1 MRLIKIL
8 VVPFAVAAAVLA
20 QVMPAQEKESTPAQR
35 APEHT
40 VSVLFTATD
49 GHGIPLREVTTGSVS
64 VSENNQALQTVQVQ
78 DASDVPLDLGIVL
91 LASKQKFEQEQAA
104 AIDLAKRVMKPG
116 RDKVFVVTASGDKP
130 WTTSNIPW
138 LTDPAA
144 VVGLV
149 RGLDKNTGLP
159 DLFIFNI
166 ATNEVGVQRSN
177 IQTYSMGTGFSAFD
191 VIWAMMKNDPRP
203 ARRAVVIFRL
213 PSAHSPGFGE
223 KVTRAS
229 EDTHNRVITVAQS
242 LGISFFTI
250 GLEDTLPQSET
261 TRANIQRDYM
271 PTHEGNSVSTRE
283 YDAKLDRAKEL
294 QYTAGRQN
302 VERIADETGG
312 RPLWSNRKNFS
323 DAIEDIASE
332 LSARYIV
339 SFVPADKS
347 AASPVHRIK
356 VQVAGAA
363 HVSAPRAYIVQSKN

>member
-8 VVPFAVAAAVLA
+8 MLPFLLAVAVFA
-20 QVMPAQEKESTPAQR
+20 QVMPQQEPQPSPAQR
-35 APEHT
+35 ATEHT
-40 VSVLFTATD
+40 VSVLISATD
-49 GHGIPLREVTTGSVS
+49 GHGNPLRELTKDQVTVSDSNQSV
-64 VSENNQALQTVQVQ
+64 QTTQVL
-78 DASDVPLDLGIVL
+78 DASALPLDLGIVL

-104 AIDLAKRVMKPG
+104 AIALAQRVMKPG
-116 RDKVFVVTASGDKP
+116 GDKVFVITATGDKP
-130 WTTSNIPW
+130 WTTPNIPW

-144 VVGLV
+144 VAGLV

-159 DLFIFNI
+159 DLFFFDI

-213 PSAHSPGFGE
+213 PTAHRPGFGE

-229 EDTHNRVITVAQS
+229 DETHNRVITVAQS
-242 LGISFFTI
+242 LGVSFFTI
-250 GLEDTLPQSET
+250 GLEDILPESET
-261 TRANIQRDYM
+261 TRAKIQRDYM
-271 PTHEGNSVSTRE
+271 PTHEGNSVGTRE

-294 QYTAGRQN
+294 QYIAGRQN

-312 RPLWSNRKNFS
+312 RPLWTSKKNFS
-323 DAIEDIASE
+323 DAIEEIASE

-339 SFVPADKS
+339 SFVPPDKS
-347 AASPVHRIK
+347 AVSPIHPIK
-356 VQVAGAA
+356 VQVSGAA
-363 HVSAPRAYIVQSKN
+363 HVSAPRAYIVQPPG

>member
-8 VVPFAVAAAVLA
+8 VVPFAVAAAVFA
-20 QVMPAQEKESTPAQR
+20 QVMPAQEKGPTSAQLGS
-35 APEHT
+35 EHT

-49 GHGIPLREVTTGSVS
+49 GHGNPLRELTKDSVT

-104 AIDLAKRVMKPG
+104 AIALAQRIIKPG
-116 RDKVFVVTASGDKP
+116 RDKVFVITASGDKP
-130 WTTSNIPW
+130 WTTANIPW

-144 VVGLV
+144 MAGLV

-159 DLFIFNI
+159 DLFFFDI
-166 ATNEVGVQRSN
+166 ATNEIGVQRSS

-203 ARRAVVIFRL
+203 ARREVVIFRL
-213 PSAHSPGFGE
+213 PSAHRPGFGE

-229 EDTHNRVITVAQS
+229 EETHNRVITVAQS
-242 LGISFFTI
+242 LGVSFFTI

-271 PTHEGNSVSTRE
+271 PTHEGNSVRTRE

-312 RPLWSNRKNFS
+312 RPLWTSRKNFS

-339 SFVPADKS
+339 SFVPPDKS
-347 AASPVHRIK
+347 AASPVHPIK
-356 VQVAGAA
+356 VQVSGAA
-363 HVSAPRAYIVQSKN
+363 HVSAPRAYIVPPPS

>member
-8 VVPFAVAAAVLA
+8 MLPFLLAVAVFA
-20 QVMPAQEKESTPAQR
+20 QVMPQQEPQPSPAQR
-35 APEHT
+35 AMEHT
-40 VSVLFTATD
+40 VSVLISATD
-49 GHGIPLREVTTGSVS
+49 GHGNPIRELTKESVT
-64 VSENNQALQTVQVQ
+64 VSENNQALHTAQVQ
-78 DASDVPLDLGIVL
+78 EASDLPLDLGIVL

-104 AIDLAKRVMKPG
+104 AIALAQRVMKPG
-116 RDKVFVVTASGDKP
+116 GDKVFVITATGDKP
-130 WTTSNIPW
+130 WTTPNIPW

-144 VVGLV
+144 VAGLV

-159 DLFIFNI
+159 DLFFFDI

-213 PSAHSPGFGE
+213 PTAHRPGFGE

-229 EDTHNRVITVAQS
+229 DETHNRVITVAQS
-242 LGISFFTI
+242 LGVSFFTI
-250 GLEDTLPQSET
+250 GLEDILPESET
-261 TRANIQRDYM
+261 TRAKIQRDYM
-271 PTHEGNSVSTRE
+271 PTHEGNSVGTRE

-294 QYTAGRQN
+294 QYIAGRQN

-312 RPLWSNRKNFS
+312 RPLWTSKKNFS
-323 DAIEDIASE
+323 DAIEEIASE

-339 SFVPADKS
+339 SFVPPDKS
-347 AASPVHRIK
+347 AVSPIHPIK
-356 VQVAGAA
+356 VQVSGAA
-363 HVSAPRAYIVQSKN
+363 HVSAPRAYIVQPPG